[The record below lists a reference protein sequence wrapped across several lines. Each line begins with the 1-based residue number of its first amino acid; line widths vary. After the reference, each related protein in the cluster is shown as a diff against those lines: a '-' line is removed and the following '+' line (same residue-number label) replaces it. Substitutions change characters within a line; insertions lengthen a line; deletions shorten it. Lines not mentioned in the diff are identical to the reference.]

1 MTKKPKIICILG
13 ITASGKTDLAINLA
27 QRFPIDIISVDSA
40 MVYRNMDIGTA
51 KPTKQQQALAPHRLI
66 DICDPAENY
75 SAGQFCLDAHRE
87 INAIIAAGRVP
98 LLVGGTMLYFNLLQK
113 GFHQFPGAN
122 AAVRESIDLE
132 AEKIGWAAMHKK
144 LVKYDP
150 DSAKSIHPNDS
161 QRIQRALEVLYA
173 TGSTMTTVQ
182 QQQKWIT
189 PAFETIN
196 IIIAPKDRSLIHQR
210 IEKRFEAML
219 ENGLLKEA
227 ELLYQRGDLNENMP
241 SMRMVGYRQLWRY
254 FAGSYR
260 YEEMRERAIIATR
273 QFAKRQYTWL
283 NQWPDEVR
291 YDRPTDSLPT
301 LEAIDYSSVYE

>member
-1 MTKKPKIICILG
+1 MEKKPKIICILG

-27 QRFPIDIISVDSA
+27 QRFPVDIISVDSA
-40 MVYRNMDIGTA
+40 MVYRGMDIGTA
-51 KPTKQQQALAPHRLI
+51 KPSKEQQAVAPHRLI

-113 GFHQFPGAN
+113 GFHQFPGAD
-122 AAVRESIDLE
+122 AMVRESIDRE
-132 AEKIGWAAMHKK
+132 AEKMGWAAMHEK
-144 LVKYDP
+144 LEKYDP

-173 TGSTMTTVQ
+173 TGNTLTRTQ

-189 PAFETIN
+189 PHFEIIN

-210 IEKRFEAML
+210 IEKRFDAML

-227 ELLYQRGDLNENMP
+227 EMLYQRGDLNQNMP

-254 FAGSYR
+254 FAGDSSI
-260 YEEMRERAIIATR
+260 EEARERAIIATR

-291 YDRPTDSLPT
+291 YDSPADSLPD
-301 LEAIDYSSVYE
+301 LEAIDYSAIAK